1 MATTKQ
7 LTALKKARAAK
18 RRYAQNGKGLSGIGL
33 GNVKTL
39 NKNEVVDMVKDS
51 GAVILGFAAG
61 KIGGAL
67 IKKAVIKE
75 GDENGIKAWIPT
87 LVQLGGGFIVS
98 ATGKGNQ
105 FVKVMGNGMMASGA
119 IEALEAGTKKTITEL
134 VGVTKS
140 SPVTDD
146 TFEGL
151 GRNFNEVD
159 AVDFNPNLPEL
170 DGIRDEKYLDDTD
183 FDTIAFPERKS
194 PEFKGIREEI
204 DDDLNEDAHRAIET
218 DDYEEDDDIMLL

>member
-7 LTALKKARAAK
+7 KTAAAKARAAK

-33 GNVKTL
+33 GNLKTL
-39 NKNEVVDMVKDS
+39 NKNEAVGMVKDS

-119 IEALEAGTKKTITEL
+119 IEALEAGTKKTIAEL
-134 VGVTKS
+134 VGIEKPNT
-140 SPVTDD
+140 TDETVD
-146 TFEGL
+146 GL
-151 GRNFNEVD
+151 GRNFNEVESI
-159 AVDFNPNLPEL
+159 DFNPNLPEL
-170 DGIRDEKYLDDTD
+170 DGVTEERYLDDTD
-183 FDTIAFPERKS
+183 FDTSEFPERKS
-194 PEFKGIREEI
+194 PEFNGIREEI